1 MRQEEVEA
9 KEKTDYETVCF
20 HSFKYIADHGNV
32 RFFLLSKFFTLLR
45 VILSVLVAGS
55 SWIAS
60 QLSQVYSHTIFYLNT
75 ILIKNKNP
83 SMKRTV

>member
-9 KEKTDYETVCF
+9 KEKTNYETVCF
-20 HSFKYIADHGNV
+20 HSFKYIADHENV

-45 VILSVLVAGS
+45 VILAGS

-83 SMKRTV
+83 SMKRNV